1 MKGASGITILGLV
14 KDENVLVLLELFWL
28 FVPLLMRVF
37 MVVGRGLRDE
47 DK

>member
-14 KDENVLVLLELFWL
+14 KDENVLQLFWL